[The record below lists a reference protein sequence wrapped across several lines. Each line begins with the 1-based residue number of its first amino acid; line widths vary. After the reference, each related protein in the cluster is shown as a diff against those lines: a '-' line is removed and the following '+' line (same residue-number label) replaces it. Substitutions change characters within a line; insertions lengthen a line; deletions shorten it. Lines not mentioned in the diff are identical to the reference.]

1 MATAPPPTGTLTPPA
16 GVAETPPPPAAAN
29 TAPPAATTTA
39 TERGWDGW
47 PTPPTPEYLVPGMG
61 KVPVSS
67 TIHFQTVVMTSMGD
81 ELSAR
86 QLRELRAR
94 LLATAQARPHRHW
107 ALDAAGRVTV
117 TTVAVQDEPS
127 VELDEAQIEQMVKA
141 LRDNSPSFAAWTKR
155 WLQSASGA
163 DGKAYEE
170 AMRNLRAREKAAI
183 TDTSEPAQAAV
194 HDAQRELIVMMG
206 SRKREFEKQ
215 KAQAETRAE
224 EIGALLPKLFHPPV
238 ATLAELVV
246 RLDEAGIAGPDIDTD
261 LGAEF
266 TAQDA
271 LNRLFDLFDEGPL
284 DPFLNAQADAME
296 NPAEGVLLHQEQG
309 WYARGLALG
318 NLLHSVAL
326 APGEVT
332 QIAMTHW
339 NHSTRASDSETVS
352 QQDSTAE
359 SDTQDRA
366 VSEIQQA
373 AAREHTGGS
382 SAGMSFGTAAQAG
395 YAGFGISASGGMA
408 SNVSTV
414 VTTSDGSKDL
424 SMEANQHV
432 AAVTQRHAEAART
445 RRATVVREVSQ
456 NEAQELTTRVLANY
470 NHMHALTIMYFEV
483 IEAFD
488 LKTRVVDAERL
499 IFLPFKLREVQE
511 LIPRFRAVLIDAA
524 NAAGKPE
531 LAHAIEHCQKNLD
544 QLDELNDRIK
554 ALDGPTKD
562 ETDAGDTST
571 GEIARTE
578 ANLVEVRK
586 AITDLPDSFVKL
598 RTTIESSIDTLSS
611 QRAATMV
618 TFKDAPAF
626 LGSVAAQAVQAQWQ
640 ALDTQL
646 RQFKNQLDALT
657 AAEDRALSQ
666 LKADK
671 AATEQRLDALRS
683 QSRRLKD
690 ARQILLN
697 LTKPEHKGPLH
708 DNQLYFN
715 QAVWLSLSPGEVLG
729 LARRR
734 TMFRGEVLC
743 EHIDPTPV
751 ALTGNYVAY
760 RWRFDDPVKS
770 HQFRQRHVEPFI
782 GDPDQELATVK
793 TTIAVPT
800 GGVFGE
806 AVLGQAVSAEKIDL
820 SRFWNWKDSM
830 IPILPTSINPLTAA
844 SPTMQNLSA
853 EPGKLDES
861 SAKLGQLQDLP
872 MPAGFQALAETMRAQ
887 MFRDMS
893 GQTMLQS
900 LAEATTKAAASGS
913 SEAAKQ
919 ATENYKTGL
928 DFAQKMAPLV
938 MEAMAAPETGGA
950 SLMAGKL
957 NAAEGGGTS
966 LLGGMLNAKDSGSA
980 GDLLG
985 KLAGGNKDDLLKKV
999 AGGALDVVKDK
1010 VAHEAPPRDQLER
1023 VDQKNPKTP

>member
-1 MATAPPPTGTLTPPA
+1 MATAPPPTGTPTPPA

-29 TAPPAATTTA
+29 PAPTTSSLTA

-47 PTPPTPEYLVPGMG
+47 PTPPTPEYLIPGMG

-67 TIHFQTVVMTSMGD
+67 TVHFQTVVMTSMGD
-81 ELSAR
+81 ELSAG
-86 QLRELRAR
+86 QLRELRTK
-94 LLATAQARPHRHW
+94 LLATAQVRPERHW
-107 ALDAAGRVTV
+107 ALDTAGQVTV
-117 TTVAVQDEPS
+117 TTVPVPEAVS
-127 VELDEAQIEQMVKA
+127 VELDAAQIQQMVKEFQEHT
-141 LRDNSPSFAAWTKR
+141 PQFADWTHR
-155 WLQSASGA
+155 WLQDAPAA
-163 DGKAYEE
+163 DGRAYEE
-170 AMRNLRAREKAAI
+170 ALKNVQEKEQAAAR
-183 TDTSEPAQAAV
+183 DTSAPAQTALLS
-194 HDAQRELIVMMG
+194 AQTKLIVLMG
-206 SRKREFEKQ
+206 SRRGGFEKT
-215 KAQAETRAE
+215 KAAVTRTAEV
-224 EIGALLPKLFHPPV
+224 GALLPALFHPPV
-238 ATLAELVV
+238 SSFAELVV
-246 RLDEAGIAGPDIDTD
+246 RLDEAGITGSDIDAGY
-261 LGAEF
+261 GAEF

-271 LNRLFDLFDEGPL
+271 LNQLFDIFDDGPL

-309 WYARGLALG
+309 WFARGLALG

-373 AAREHTGGS
+373 AALEHTSGS

-395 YAGFGISASGGMA
+395 YAGFGISASGGMS

-414 VTTSDGSKDL
+414 VSTSDGSKDL

-456 NEAQELTTRVLANY
+456 SEAQDLTTRVLANY
-470 NHMHALTIMYFEV
+470 NHMHALTVMYFEV

-499 IFLPFKLREVQE
+499 IFLPFKVREVQE

-524 NAAGKPE
+524 HAARKPA
-531 LAHAIEHCQKNLD
+531 LALAFQHYQRPPDKQSPLD
-544 QLDELNDRIK
+544 NLDELAARIK
-554 ALDGPTKD
+554 ALDGPTQD
-562 ETDAGDTST
+562 ETKAGDTSV
-571 GEIARTE
+571 GEIASVE
-578 ANLVEVRK
+578 AKLT
-586 AITDLPDSFVKL
+586 AIGAEITVLPNTFVKL
-598 RTTIESSIDTLSS
+598 RTDIESAIDTLST
-611 QRAATMV
+611 QRAATMAV
-618 TFKDAPAF
+618 FKDAPAF
-626 LGSVAAQAVQAQWQ
+626 LGSVAAQALQLQWQ
-640 ALDTQL
+640 ALDNQVRQL
-646 RQFKNQLDALT
+646 RNQSDALT
-657 AAEDRALSQ
+657 VAESRALSQ

-671 AATEQRLDALRS
+671 AATERQLNSLRA
-683 QSRRLKD
+683 QARRLKD

-697 LTKPEHKGPLH
+697 LAKPGHTGPLQ

-734 TMFRGEVLC
+734 YMFRGEVLC
-743 EHIDPTPV
+743 ERIDPAPV
-751 ALTGNYVAY
+751 AITGNYVAY
-760 RWRFDDPVKS
+760 RWRFDDAVKS
-770 HQFRQRHVEPFI
+770 HQFKQRHVEPFI

-913 SEAAKQ
+913 SEAAQ
-919 ATENYKTGL
+919 HASENYRAGL
-928 DFAQKMAPLV
+928 DFAQKMAPMVL
-938 MEAMAAPETGGA
+938 EAMAAPETGGA

-957 NAAEGGGTS
+957 NAPEGGGTS

-985 KLAGGNKDDLLKKV
+985 KLAGGLGKGKTVPADP
-999 AGGALDVVKDK
+999 
-1010 VAHEAPPRDQLER
+1010 HIPPGQLEEF
-1023 VDQKNPKTP
+1023 DATATKKP